1 MDLDDTRALYGWVSA
16 RWPKSVLF
24 SFLTVRAQLRKW
36 QDKLDKSIYDNSL
49 CHASHLLTCGKWN
62 AGW

>member
-1 MDLDDTRALYGWVSA
+1 MDLDITRARYGLVSA
-16 RWPKSVLF
+16 SWPKSVLF
-24 SFLTVRAQLRKW
+24 SRLRVCAQLRKW

-49 CHASHLLTCGKWN
+49 CHASYLLTCGKWN